1 MKKLIIIILL
11 VGSFLLFSTANADTT
26 FANIPWL
33 SNDTD
38 TLQAL
43 SDAGLLRMNTTT
55 SAFSFFFTA
64 FIVENEVLGYQLNS
78 TDYYNKYCFAVPLKN
93 YVKGKI
99 AGYPVQDILLTFAYN
114 GEFQLVAIKLVLV
127 NADYNS
133 LKTKLTKVYGEG
145 ETKHIKEEA
154 LESTIW
160 KGDNNSGILLYT
172 ESDGYDYTLIY
183 GRLDATKLLANCAS
197 IDPEDVSGL

>member
-1 MKKLIIIILL
+1 MKKITIILL
-11 VGSFLLFSTANADTT
+11 AGLLLLFSTANADTT

-33 SNDTD
+33 SNDVD
-38 TLQAL
+38 TLHAL
-43 SDAGLLRMNTTT
+43 SDAGLLRTNTTN
-55 SAFSFFFTA
+55 SIFSNEGTA

-78 TDYYNKYCFAVPLKN
+78 TDYNNICCFAVPLN
-93 YVKGKI
+93 NNVKGKI
-99 AGYPVQDILLTFAYN
+99 AGYPVQDIILTFAYD
-114 GEFQLVAIKLVLV
+114 GEYQLIAIKLALV

-145 ETKHIKEEA
+145 ETKNIKEEA

-160 KGDNNSGILLYT
+160 RGDNHSGILLYT

-183 GRLDATKLLANCAS
+183 GRLDAMEILTNCAS